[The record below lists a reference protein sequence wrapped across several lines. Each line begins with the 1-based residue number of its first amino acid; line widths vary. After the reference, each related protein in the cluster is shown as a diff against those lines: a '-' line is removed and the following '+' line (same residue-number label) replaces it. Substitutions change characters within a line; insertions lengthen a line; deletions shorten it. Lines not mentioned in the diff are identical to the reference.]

1 MAIPALLA
9 GLVKGWLAG
18 EAGKAAGGGQGGGQ
32 GGGMLAQLMNP
43 NKVGT
48 GGKMATAQPIKMP
61 TATGRGR
68 AVPQLFNSK
77 PTVSMAAIKTPVMSD
92 DARKSL
98 MGR

>member
-18 EAGKAAGGGQGGGQ
+18 EAGKAVGGGGEKG
-32 GGGMLAQLMNP
+32 GGGMLEQLMNP

-48 GGKMATAQPIKMP
+48 SGKMATAQPIKMP